1 MSKKNKQS
9 DYLQKLSASQN
20 FITSGKL
27 LHRIVNL
34 SSITRQDTVIEIGT
48 GKGHLTRALC
58 QKCGF
63 LYSIEIDRKLYQHA
77 KERLAGC
84 QNLKLIQGD
93 FLDYQLPTGTDYKV
107 FANIPYFITTQI
119 IRKLTETTCPPADL
133 WLIMEKGAAKRF
145 TGRPRETT
153 QSLLLKTG
161 WDMKI
166 LYHFQKNDFHPMP
179 SVNSVLLHLSRKQ
192 KPDLARKDLPEF
204 RQFITH
210 SMKYGLY
217 GRRSLLTKK
226 QVGTALRLAN
236 LPPLKP
242 GGETLYIQWLCLF
255 QCYRKMK

>member
-1 MSKKNKQS
+1 
-9 DYLQKLSASQN
+9 
-20 FITSGKL
+20 
-27 LHRIVNL
+27 
-34 SSITRQDTVIEIGT
+34 
-48 GKGHLTRALC
+48 
-58 QKCGF
+58 
-63 LYSIEIDRKLYQHA
+63 
-77 KERLAGC
+77 
-84 QNLKLIQGD
+84 
-93 FLDYQLPTGTDYKV
+93 
-107 FANIPYFITTQI
+107 
-119 IRKLTETTCPPADL
+119 
-133 WLIMEKGAAKRF
+133 
-145 TGRPRETT
+145 
-153 QSLLLKTG
+153 
-161 WDMKI
+161 
-166 LYHFQKNDFHPMP
+166 MP